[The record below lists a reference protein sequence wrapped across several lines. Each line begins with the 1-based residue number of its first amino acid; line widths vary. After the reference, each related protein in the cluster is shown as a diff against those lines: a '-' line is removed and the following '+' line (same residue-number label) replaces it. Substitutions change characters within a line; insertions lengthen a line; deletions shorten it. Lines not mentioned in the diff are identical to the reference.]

1 MLRII
6 FILFV
11 SAFLLFSCKNDD
23 ASLVSARLKES
34 KKSALVFAKINEN
47 WLFIVPELQ
56 PQSQAL
62 VQNWPIWRQFVTEL
76 KQKPKNSIVAFQ
88 KKAQTLSKLA
98 DSINRTIP
106 SGLQKPAVRARLVV
120 LLTHLRSLDL
130 YVNLQ
135 DIPTE
140 KALYAI
146 AEINFALQSFQL
158 QLDEIVRKSQ
168 IPVENGESDLI
179 RILDTARAIP
189 DNKKSDILYPD

>member
-1 MLRII
+1 MIRLIL
-6 FILFV
+6 ILF
-11 SAFLLFSCKNDD
+11 STAFLLFSCKNDD
-23 ASLVSARLKES
+23 GTLVSARLKES
-34 KKSALVFAKINEN
+34 KKREFVYAKINEN
-47 WLFIVPELQ
+47 WLFTVPELQ

-98 DSINRTIP
+98 DSINKTIP

-146 AEINFALQSFQL
+146 AEINLALQSFQL

-179 RILDTARAIP
+179 RILDTTRAIP

>member
-1 MLRII
+1 MIRLIL
-6 FILFV
+6 ILFS

-23 ASLVSARLKES
+23 ATLVSARLKES

-47 WLFIVPELQ
+47 WLFTVPELQ

-62 VQNWPIWRQFVTEL
+62 VQNWPIWQQFVTEL

-98 DSINRTIP
+98 DSINKTIP

-146 AEINFALQSFQL
+146 AEINLALQSFQL

-179 RILDTARAIP
+179 RILDTTRAIP

>member
-1 MLRII
+1 MFRLI
-6 FILFV
+6 FILFC

-23 ASLVSARLKES
+23 ASLVNARLKET
-34 KKSALVFAKINEN
+34 KKREFVFAKISEN
-47 WLFIVPELQ
+47 WLFTIPELQ

-76 KQKPKNSIVAFQ
+76 KQKPTNSIVAFQ

-98 DSINRTIP
+98 DSINKTIP
-106 SGLQKPAVRARLVV
+106 SGLQKPAIKARLVV

-140 KALYAI
+140 KTLYAI
-146 AEINFALQSFQL
+146 AEINLALQSFQQ

-179 RILDTARAIP
+179 RILDTTRAIP